1 MQSKKCITS
10 TGLKTTGSLNGFLG
24 SGDQCCLSVTRYK
37 KRSAEVAVLM
47 LEAES
52 LRDIV
57 RFFLRVIAQSL
68 QSNSP
73 GVPLWDDCDAQMDD
87 GVHIE
92 PDWDLAAQS
101 ARVIPAD

>member
-1 MQSKKCITS
+1 
-10 TGLKTTGSLNGFLG
+10 
-24 SGDQCCLSVTRYK
+24 LSVTRYK

-68 QSNSP
+68 
-73 GVPLWDDCDAQMDD
+73 
-87 GVHIE
+87 
-92 PDWDLAAQS
+92 
-101 ARVIPAD
+101 